1 MENEIID
8 DSIVV
13 ANSVTKL
20 GNECLG
26 RVILA
31 GSHGAVYAAYLAVK
45 SGARGIILNDAGR
58 ARDDSGIS
66 GGEYSDRLDI
76 PFATVGSTSCR
87 IGNGES
93 IKNEGVISYVNRTA
107 KLLGVELGM
116 PSMIAANKLTFAK
129 VSNKV
134 SAEYSEARKELPS
147 SGSERKIVLM
157 DSISLVTNQDR
168 EKIIVSGSHG
178 GMLGKDPNTALKYD
192 AFAGFFHDAGV
203 GKADAGITRLE
214 PLNERGIIAGTVDG
228 MSARIGDGVS
238 VYNDGVISHLNKVAE
253 TAGGKVGLPLKKF
266 IEKLVKL

>member
-1 MENEIID
+1 
-8 DSIVV
+8 
-13 ANSVTKL
+13 
-20 GNECLG
+20 
-26 RVILA
+26 
-31 GSHGAVYAAYLAVK
+31 
-45 SGARGIILNDAGR
+45 
-58 ARDDSGIS
+58 
-66 GGEYSDRLDI
+66 
-76 PFATVGSTSCR
+76 
-87 IGNGES
+87 
-93 IKNEGVISYVNRTA
+93 
-107 KLLGVELGM
+107 
-116 PSMIAANKLTFAK
+116 
-129 VSNKV
+129 
-134 SAEYSEARKELPS
+134 
-147 SGSERKIVLM
+147 M

-238 VYNDGVISHLNKVAE
+238 VYNDGVISHLNEVAE